1 VAPALLSNH
10 VNFIASLM
18 NILPHRILCRLSA
31 RTILALLF
39 FTGSRLCATTVIPP
53 DFDQLVNDSD
63 YIIRAVVKSVDS
75 EYQSTNSG
83 GKKIVTKVAVDVKE
97 VISGTPPND
106 VVLEILGGRVGNER
120 MVVDGAPNFKVGDE
134 DILFVRGNG
143 HTIVPLVAMMHGRY
157 PIMREAAT
165 GRKYMARE
173 NRVPLADTAE
183 ISQPITKAGTASHKE
198 PAKAASQAMTPE
210 EFIQRIKSAI
220 NPRYVRA
227 KS

>member
-1 VAPALLSNH
+1 
-10 VNFIASLM
+10 M
-18 NILPHRILCRLSA
+18 NILSHLILSRSSV
-31 RTILALLF
+31 RTVLAVLL
-39 FTGSRLCATTVIPP
+39 FTGSRLWATTVIPP

-75 EYQSTNSG
+75 EYQTTNSG
-83 GKKIVTKVAVDVKE
+83 GKKIVTKVALDVKE
-97 VISGTPPND
+97 VIAGTPPND

-120 MVVDGAPNFKVGDE
+120 MVVEGAPTFKVGDE

-143 HTIVPLVAMMHGRY
+143 HTVVPLVAMMHGRY
-157 PIMREAAT
+157 PIMRDAT

-173 NRVPLADTAE
+173 NREPLADTAE
-183 ISQPITKAGTASHKE
+183 ISQPITKAGTATVKE

-210 EFIQRIKSAI
+210 EFIQRIKSTV
-220 NPRYVRA
+220 NPRYVRT

>member
-1 VAPALLSNH
+1 MNTLPRLILSRSF
-10 VNFIASLM
+10 VRMA
-18 NILPHRILCRLSA
+18 
-31 RTILALLF
+31 LALLF
-39 FTGSRLCATTVIPP
+39 FAGSRLGATTVIPP

-75 EYQSTNSG
+75 EYQTTNSG
-83 GKKIVTKVAVDVKE
+83 GKKIVTKVALDVKE
-97 VISGTPPND
+97 VIAGTPPND

-120 MVVDGAPNFKVGDE
+120 MVVEGAPNFKVGDE

-157 PIMREAAT
+157 PIMRDAAT

-183 ISQPITKAGTASHKE
+183 ISQPILKAGAATGKE
-198 PAKAASQAMTPE
+198 PANAASQAMTPE
-210 EFIQRIKSAI
+210 EFIQRIKSAV
-220 NPRYVRA
+220 NPRYVRT